1 MGDEDAGGAEARAI
15 RSSPFAWQHR
25 EALECLAEHY
35 DGARRVTAI
44 AVYTVMTWLASE
56 ARTPD
61 QLVAYLGEIAARTGV
76 SPDTAR
82 RYLHELEELGLLRIE
97 RRRIGERVN
106 DANKYH
112 LTTPPAAEWGTG
124 TSTSRGGTG
133 AGSRGGAGA
142 SSASG
147 SARVSS
153 SNNKN
158 EEVIHHQQAPAPA
171 DAEVVVELSEELVRE
186 GIDPRTAAELVADA
200 GPDLVDAW
208 LAVDTWRAARSPAAV
223 LIAHLRRRDPA
234 PPPPET
240 TWERYRR
247 ERGDQRGAE

>member
-1 MGDEDAGGAEARAI
+1 MGDEDAGGGSRAI
-15 RSSPFAWQHR
+15 RDSPFAWQHR

-44 AVYTVMTWLASE
+44 AVYVVVTWLASE

-61 QLVAYLGEIAARTGV
+61 QLTAYLAEIAARTGV
-76 SPDTAR
+76 STDTAR
-82 RYLHELEELGLLRIE
+82 RYLHDLEELGLLRIE

-112 LTTPPAAEWGTG
+112 LTTPPAAERGTG
-124 TSTSRGGTG
+124 TGTSRGGTG
-133 AGSRGGAGA
+133 AGSRGGMGA

-147 SARVSS
+147 SARVSNN
-153 SNNKN
+153 NNKD
-158 EEVIHHQQAPAPA
+158 EEGNHHQQAPAEA
-171 DAEVVVELSEELVRE
+171 DAGVVVELSEELVRE
-186 GIDPRTAAELVADA
+186 GIDPRTAAELVAEA

-234 PPPPET
+234 PPPLET

-247 ERGDQRGAE
+247 ERGDQRGAD